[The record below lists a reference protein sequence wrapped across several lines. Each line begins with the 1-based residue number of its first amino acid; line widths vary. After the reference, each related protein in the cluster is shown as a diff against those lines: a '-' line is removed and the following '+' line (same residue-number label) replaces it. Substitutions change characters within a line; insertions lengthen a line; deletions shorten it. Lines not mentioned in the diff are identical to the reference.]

1 MTSAIQLTAASS
13 VLNGQGLST
22 SANLLYQINT
32 FQSQTPITI
41 IANIFSTVN
50 GANANV
56 SGNLTNSISNIG
68 IGVTNGTWLIDFYPS
83 NVNPT
88 CSVGISYYGNLTPP
102 ASFSNTLRSQA
113 NAAFAYGMSGFANVY
128 GTVYG
133 YVSSVFDIISSANIL
148 QNKTYAQSGIGF
160 NGPQDLSTIGVG
172 NTAPILSNAVVN
184 FGTMYDI
191 TKLSNF
197 GDPYIFG
204 QNLLNQGLGT
214 FGNLSTQLSNAG
226 LNINNLSAIPQSTTT
241 TTSQIGSITSQT
253 PIGQINLP
261 FQQTVTNTTT
271 VSGNSSD
278 VVLSIYKSIIGTD
291 LEAIITATQ
300 IILPTSSSITSLAD
314 FLTLK
319 NVINPS
325 TYSKLVSLGITD
337 FNSFGSYLQSKVGR
351 GTYSSWNDL
360 STFLNSIVVPTLSHT
375 SASPNTP
382 ILANSIV
389 NSINSTYGIGSGPF
403 GNPIITDYL
412 GCVSGYNY
420 ISELSILNNNYQTI
434 SSSIN
439 LTNLV
444 NTLQNDILNYIN
456 YVGGNGSPTI
466 LNAII
471 TDVNNLNT
479 ALNSIPISSSLT
491 NSNTAFYKMLSQLQN
506 EVSNLSKAGV
516 QFNSGTTIG
525 LRSFASSVGATAS
538 DKNQFDT
545 YQFFA
550 NLVTNDVYGDTI
562 RSAVAENINTS
573 LAQSKGFTVTNDP
586 NPSLIIA
593 QANAQ
598 NIPLSTYISQN
609 K

>member
-1 MTSAIQLTAASS
+1 M
-13 VLNGQGLST
+13 
-22 SANLLYQINT
+22 
-32 FQSQTPITI
+32 
-41 IANIFSTVN
+41 
-50 GANANV
+50 
-56 SGNLTNSISNIG
+56 
-68 IGVTNGTWLIDFYPS
+68 
-83 NVNPT
+83 
-88 CSVGISYYGNLTPP
+88 
-102 ASFSNTLRSQA
+102 
-113 NAAFAYGMSGFANVY
+113 
-128 GTVYG
+128 
-133 YVSSVFDIISSANIL
+133 
-148 QNKTYAQSGIGF
+148 
-160 NGPQDLSTIGVG
+160 
-172 NTAPILSNAVVN
+172 
-184 FGTMYDI
+184 
-191 TKLSNF
+191 
-197 GDPYIFG
+197 
-204 QNLLNQGLGT
+204 
-214 FGNLSTQLSNAG
+214 
-226 LNINNLSAIPQSTTT
+226 
-241 TTSQIGSITSQT
+241 
-253 PIGQINLP
+253 
-261 FQQTVTNTTT
+261 
-271 VSGNSSD
+271 
-278 VVLSIYKSIIGTD
+278 
-291 LEAIITATQ
+291 
-300 IILPTSSSITSLAD
+300 
-314 FLTLK
+314 
-319 NVINPS
+319 
-325 TYSKLVSLGITD
+325 
-337 FNSFGSYLQSKVGR
+337 
-351 GTYSSWNDL
+351 
-360 STFLNSIVVPTLSHT
+360 
-375 SASPNTP
+375 
-382 ILANSIV
+382 
-389 NSINSTYGIGSGPF
+389 
-403 GNPIITDYL
+403 
-412 GCVSGYNY
+412 
-420 ISELSILNNNYQTI
+420 SILNNNYQTI